1 MYLSKSSHSDTRKCT
16 HTTDS
21 HGEAPVWNTEPM
33 LLTWKPLHRL
43 RCDISLFCLLL
54 FPYSLPLSYPLSSAE
69 PIFWHFRRCS
79 SHACHIS
86 PPPPVLS
93 SWPSIESTHLCL
105 KVMYFV
111 ELTLWCLHHLEVGKW
126 YWVGRLIFMVES
138 EKSSKTFCVH
148 AAQRT
153 GKHCTLE
160 GGGGWGGGRGVPV
173 SPLNLHSL
181 TIFNSRPWRSWRLET
196 SIYPPSVS
204 QHALLRFL
212 FSHLYPLMYEATAK
226 SLHLHIFIVQ
236 NCTCKD
242 CEQQEQE

>member
-1 MYLSKSSHSDTRKCT
+1 MYIIKSSHSDTRKCT
-16 HTTDS
+16 HTTGS
-21 HGEAPVWNTEPM
+21 HGKAPVWNTEPM
-33 LLTWKPLHRL
+33 LLTWKPLHRF
-43 RCDISLFCLLL
+43 RCDISLFRLLL

-93 SWPSIESTHLCL
+93 SWLSIESTHLCL

-138 EKSSKTFCVH
+138 EKSSKTFYVH
-148 AAQRT
+148 AARRT

-160 GGGGWGGGRGVPV
+160 GVGGCGGGRGVQV
-173 SPLNLHSL
+173 SPLNLHFL
-181 TIFNSRPWRSWRLET
+181 TTLNSRPWRSWKARDFHLSSLCKSVCLT
-196 SIYPPSVS
+196 AIPLPPPLSINVWSHCQEPSL
-204 QHALLRFL
+204 A
-212 FSHLYPLMYEATAK
+212 
-226 SLHLHIFIVQ
+226 HLH
-236 NCTCKD
+236 CSKLSL
-242 CEQQEQE
+242 